1 MPTNEAFDI
10 YDAQGNPLGT
20 ATRADVHREG
30 YWHRTFHC
38 WVVHPRWNGE
48 PSVLLQLRHKTK
60 DTYPDKLDISAA
72 GHLLAGEHV
81 PDGIR
86 ELKEELGLDTAFDEL
101 IDCGMSAAESMVPGQ
116 WTDREFN
123 HIFVYECDKPLREY
137 AFQRSE
143 IAGLFF
149 VSLRDF
155 KRLVAGEA
163 ATIAARGI
171 VVNEDETD
179 VADEDRTI
187 GLDDLTPNSAAYY
200 ERLFA
205 GIERIAPA
213 AGTGRETP

>member
-10 YDAQGNPLGT
+10 FDAHGNPLGT
-20 ATRADVHREG
+20 AARADVHREG

-38 WVVHPRWNGE
+38 WVVHPAWNGK
-48 PSVLLQLRHKTK
+48 PSLLLQLRHRTK

-72 GHLLAGEHV
+72 GHLLAGESV

-86 ELKEELGLDTAFDEL
+86 ELKEELGLDVAFADL
-101 IDCGMSAAESMVPGQ
+101 IDCGMSAEESVVPGQ
-116 WTDREFN
+116 WIDREFN
-123 HIFVYECDKPLREY
+123 FIFVYECDKPLREY

-149 VSLRDF
+149 VGLRDF

-163 ATIAARGI
+163 ETIAAAGI
-171 VVNEDETD
+171 VLNEAGTD
-179 VADEDRTI
+179 VAEEERTI
-187 GLDDLTPNSAAYY
+187 ALDDLTPNSAAYY

-205 GIERIAPA
+205 GIARTRSGKEAL
-213 AGTGRETP
+213 